1 MIGSSDLKR
10 TAGADHMKIND
21 VRNAYHEQDEN
32 LLANTL
38 ETHGAGQFLV
48 HDGAHDARDVVQR
61 HKNEQGYHQAVDA
74 SKEVTQPSPD
84 GRDGDLDLR
93 PDQVD
98 RKVPHSRFLQSF

>member
-1 MIGSSDLKR
+1 
-10 TAGADHMKIND
+10 MKIND
-21 VRNAYHEQDEN
+21 VRNAYHEQDEHF
-32 LLANTL
+32 LADTL
-38 ETHGAGQFLV
+38 EANGARQLLV
-48 HDGAHDARDVVQR
+48 HNGAHDARDVVQR
-61 HKNEQGYHQAVDA
+61 HKDEQGNHQAVDA